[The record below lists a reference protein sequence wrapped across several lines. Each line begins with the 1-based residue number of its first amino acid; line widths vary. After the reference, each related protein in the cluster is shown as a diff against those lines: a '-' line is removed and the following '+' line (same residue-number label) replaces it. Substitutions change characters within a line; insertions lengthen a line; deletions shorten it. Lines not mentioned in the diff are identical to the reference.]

1 MSRRNVDN
9 IVIYSEAE
17 LSRVLEAN
25 NGKIHKSAKELG
37 ISVNRLKQ
45 YLTKYP
51 SLSDIVYDRKEE
63 ILEGIEDVLLGIA
76 YDSELKTSDRLSA
89 IDKLTRRYGKEEYG
103 TNSIRIQVDNNNKY
117 REDVPLHRLLS
128 NPENPYQLD
137 SGDTD
142 E

>member
-9 IVIYSEAE
+9 IVIYSETE
-17 LSRVLEAN
+17 LSKVLGEN
-25 NGKIHKSAKELG
+25 KGKLYKSATQLG

-45 YLTKYP
+45 YLVKYP
-51 SLSDIVYDRKEE
+51 SLADIVYDRKEE

-76 YDSELKTSDRLSA
+76 HSDDIKTSDRLSA
-89 IDKLTRRYGKEEYG
+89 IDKLTKRYGREEYG
-103 TNSIRIQVDNNNKY
+103 TNSIRLQVDTG
-117 REDVPLHRLLS
+117 RTEDVPLHRLLS
-128 NPENPYQLD
+128 NPNNPYQLD